1 LFQAVALHIL
11 LTKPTVA
18 RAS

>member
-1 LFQAVALHIL
+1 LFQADALHIL